1 MFWIFLS
8 IFVLIILSIIGYNYG
23 IDYYRKYYACSGVKI
38 DSYRFPVVGI
48 DVSSHQGKINWKE
61 VYSSK
66 INFAFIKAT
75 EGETFVDKRFKY
87 NFSNAKKNKIIVG
100 AYHFFRFN
108 KGGKEQAYNFINN
121 VSLTPMDFPPVLD
134 VELHG
139 GNKFSKEKRNKV
151 IS

>member
-1 MFWIFLS
+1 MVTKNKKRKKRIWIFLS
-8 IFVLIILSIIGYNYG
+8 IVVLIILSIIGYNYG
-23 IDYYRKYYACSGVKI
+23 IDYYRKYYACPGVKI

-87 NFSNAKKNKIIVG
+87 NFSNAKKNNIIVG
-100 AYHFFRFN
+100 AYHFFF
-108 KGGKEQAYNFINN
+108 F
-121 VSLTPMDFPPVLD
+121 F
-134 VELHG
+134 
-139 GNKFSKEKRNKV
+139 
-151 IS
+151 